1 MKLMCMNR
9 LSARRAGAV
18 ALVALGAAAC
28 SLDKQEMPSLSGPSG
43 LGLAITMVASPDQLP
58 RDGVTQSVVTLTMRD
73 VAGQA
78 LANRHVALSVT
89 PGATLTQS
97 EVVTG
102 AGGTATFGVVAPT
115 AAVVISG
122 NRIVLSATPVG
133 SGDAA
138 NASVRVMTIGL
149 TGAPNGT
156 EPKPDFT
163 TNPALPEINQVV
175 TFDAT
180 ATVDENKPCLDEC
193 TYAWD
198 FDDNGATASGRV
210 ATHKFP
216 VGRPYNVALT
226 VTDTSGVVITL
237 RRVVTVTAPDAP
249 KVDLEVVPAAPI
261 VNRLTTFTATATP
274 AKGHSVV
281 RFEWSFGDGSSANT
295 AAGSV
300 DHTYTTAG
308 TFAATVRAIDDLGQ
322 AGSKSLTV
330 IVGSGIKASFT
341 ISPSDPVLGQAINV
355 DASASTSSSGTTIAM
370 YAWNWG
376 DGNSESSSSPTAS
389 HTYASK
395 NNFTVTLTITDS
407 QGGVGSFTSTVTIK

>member
-1 MKLMCMNR
+1 MKLMWMNR
-9 LSARRAGAV
+9 LRVLRFGAV
-18 ALVALGAAAC
+18 ALVAVSAAAC
-28 SLDKQEMPSLSGPSG
+28 GLDKQEMPTLSGPSG

-58 RDGVTQSVVTLTMRD
+58 RDGVSQSVITLTMRD
-73 VAGQA
+73 AAGQA

-89 PGATLTQS
+89 PGATLTES

-102 AGGTATFGVVAPT
+102 ANGRATFGVVAPT

-122 NRIVLSATPVG
+122 NRLVLSATPVG

-138 NASVRVMTIGL
+138 NASVRVMMIGL
-149 TGAPNGT
+149 TGTPNGT
-156 EPKPDFT
+156 EPRPDFT
-163 TNPALPEINQVV
+163 TNPAAPEINQVV
-175 TFDAT
+175 TFDASMT
-180 ATVDENKPCLDEC
+180 LDENKPCLDEC
-193 TYAWD
+193 VYDWN
-198 FDDNGATASGRV
+198 FDDGATASGRV
-210 ATHKFP
+210 ATHAFS

-226 VTDTSGVVITL
+226 VTDASGVAITL

-249 KVDLEVVPAAPI
+249 TVELEAIPAAPI
-261 VNRLTTFTATATP
+261 VNRLTTFTAKATA

-295 AAGSV
+295 TAGSV

-308 TFAATVRAIDDLGQ
+308 IYAATVRAIDDLGQ
-322 AGSKSLTV
+322 AGSKSQTV
-330 IVGSGIKASFT
+330 IVGSGIIASFT

-355 DASASTSSSGTTIAM
+355 DASASRSGSGTTIAS

-407 QGGVGSFTSTVTIK
+407 AGGVGSSTGAVTIK